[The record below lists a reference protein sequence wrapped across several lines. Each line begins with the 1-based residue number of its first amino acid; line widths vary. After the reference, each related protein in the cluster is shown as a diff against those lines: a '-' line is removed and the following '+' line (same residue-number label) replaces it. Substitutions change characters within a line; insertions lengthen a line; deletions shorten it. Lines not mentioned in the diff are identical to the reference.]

1 MTGRR
6 KLRGSYPIRT
16 HLIAFGLILVLPL
29 TALAGV
35 LFVRSATLERDQV
48 EARLVQLAD
57 DLAEDIDR
65 DIERHFTIL
74 NTLATLPSLQDAD
87 WPTFYAQAKAA
98 LQGNGYIIL
107 IDSSLRQLVNTYVP
121 YEEAP
126 PLTGDPET
134 ARRMIKTKQREV
146 SDLFISLVTKG
157 PVFNINVPIVR
168 EGQLRYILSYGR
180 HADDL
185 LAIMRGQRVGPDW
198 VRAIIDRKG
207 VVLARSRDHERVVG
221 TAPPLF
227 AADLAIADHSIRKTT
242 SLEGEAVLRA
252 IARSGVS
259 GWLVTV
265 NVPLAVAEASLERSA
280 ALWGLTAAAAL
291 LLTLALAFVFA
302 NMISKPMMQAA
313 AAARALG
320 REEPIV
326 ALNSSISEANAI
338 VLAIQNASAEL
349 RERLSQQRLLS
360 RELNHRVKNVLAMVQ
375 AMVRRTLSDQRPVA
389 EARELIGQRLQALA
403 RAQDLL
409 LRTDWKDIS
418 IKEIITAELATY
430 SERIV
435 LDGPD
440 LRIDGRNVQ
449 TLTLLLHELTTN
461 AVKHGAFSDASGEV
475 SISWATVGSGA
486 NARFWFRW
494 EERHGPT
501 VKLPVHK
508 GFGTVLL
515 QSTFSGPDAKR
526 RLAFE
531 SGGLVYELD
540 ISLAT
545 LVPAK
550 RQPLT

>member
-1 MTGRR
+1 MTARR

-98 LQGNGYIIL
+98 LQGNGYIVL
-107 IDSSLRQLVNTYVP
+107 IDSSLRQLVNIYVP

-168 EGQLRYILSYGR
+168 EGELRYILSYGR

-207 VVLARSRDHERVVG
+207 VVLARSIAHERVVG

-227 AADLAIADHSIRKTT
+227 AADLAVADRSIRKMT

-252 IARSGVS
+252 AVRSGVS

-265 NVPLAVAEASLERSA
+265 NVPLAIAEASLERSA

-418 IKEIITAELATY
+418 RSSPPSLRLIRSASCWMVPICASTAGRCKHSRCCCTSSRPMRSNMAR
-430 SERIV
+430 SRMRAV
-435 LDGPD
+435 RCPSAGP
-440 LRIDGRNVQ
+440 
-449 TLTLLLHELTTN
+449 LL
-461 AVKHGAFSDASGEV
+461 VRVRMPASGF
-475 SISWATVGSGA
+475 AGRSGMVPQSSCRYTRDSVPCFCK
-486 NARFWFRW
+486 ARF
-494 EERHGPT
+494 PA
-501 VKLPVHK
+501 PM
-508 GFGTVLL
+508 
-515 QSTFSGPDAKR
+515 Q
-526 RLAFE
+526 
-531 SGGLVYELD
+531 SGGLHSNLAGWCTSWTSH
-540 ISLAT
+540 SLHWS
-545 LVPAK
+545 
-550 RQPLT
+550 QPSANR

>member
-1 MTGRR
+1 M
-6 KLRGSYPIRT
+6 
-16 HLIAFGLILVLPL
+16 
-29 TALAGV
+29 
-35 LFVRSATLERDQV
+35 
-48 EARLVQLAD
+48 
-57 DLAEDIDR
+57 
-65 DIERHFTIL
+65 
-74 NTLATLPSLQDAD
+74 
-87 WPTFYAQAKAA
+87 
-98 LQGNGYIIL
+98 
-107 IDSSLRQLVNTYVP
+107 
-121 YEEAP
+121 
-126 PLTGDPET
+126 
-134 ARRMIKTKQREV
+134 
-146 SDLFISLVTKG
+146 
-157 PVFNINVPIVR
+157 
-168 EGQLRYILSYGR
+168 
-180 HADDL
+180 
-185 LAIMRGQRVGPDW
+185 
-198 VRAIIDRKG
+198 
-207 VVLARSRDHERVVG
+207 
-221 TAPPLF
+221 
-227 AADLAIADHSIRKTT
+227 
-242 SLEGEAVLRA
+242 
-252 IARSGVS
+252 S
-259 GWLVTV
+259 GWWG
-265 NVPLAVAEASLERSA
+265 SLERSA

-313 AAARALG
+313 ASARALG

-349 RERLSQQRLLS
+349 RERLTQQRLLS

-440 LRIDGRNVQ
+440 LRIDGRKVQ
-449 TLTLLLHELTTN
+449 TFTLLLHELTTN
-461 AVKHGAFSDASGEV
+461 AVKHGALSDASGEV

-515 QSTFSGPDAKR
+515 QSTFSAPDTKR

-531 SGGLVYELD
+531 PGGLVYELD
-540 ISLAT
+540 IPLAG
-545 LVPAK
+545 LIQASANG
-550 RQPLT
+550 

>member
-1 MTGRR
+1 MTARR

-168 EGQLRYILSYGR
+168 EGELRYILSYGR

-375 AMVRRTLSDQRPVA
+375 AMVRRN
-389 EARELIGQRLQALA
+389 ALRSAPSRASA
-403 RAQDLL
+403 RAHRPTPASARTRAGPLAAHGLERHIDQGDHRHRACDLF
-409 LRTDWKDIS
+409 
-418 IKEIITAELATY
+418 
-430 SERIV
+430 
-435 LDGPD
+435 
-440 LRIDGRNVQ
+440 
-449 TLTLLLHELTTN
+449 
-461 AVKHGAFSDASGEV
+461 GAHRAGWSRSAHRRQE
-475 SISWATVGSGA
+475 GA
-486 NARFWFRW
+486 NIHAAAARAHDQCGQTWRALGC
-494 EERHGPT
+494 ER
-501 VKLPVHK
+501 
-508 GFGTVLL
+508 
-515 QSTFSGPDAKR
+515 
-526 RLAFE
+526 
-531 SGGLVYELD
+531 
-540 ISLAT
+540 
-545 LVPAK
+545 
-550 RQPLT
+550 

>member
-1 MTGRR
+1 MTARR

-74 NTLATLPSLQDAD
+74 NTLSTLPSLQDAD

-168 EGQLRYILSYGR
+168 EGELRYILSYGR

-265 NVPLAVAEASLERSA
+265 NVPLAVAEASLKRSA

-313 AAARALG
+313 ASARALG

-349 RERLSQQRLLS
+349 RERLTQQRLLS

-418 IKEIITAELATY
+418 IKEIIATELATY

-449 TLTLLLHELTTN
+449 TLTLLLHELATN

-515 QSTFSGPDAKR
+515 QSTFSAPDTKR

-531 SGGLVYELD
+531 PGGLVYELD
-540 ISLAT
+540 IPLAG
-545 LVPAK
+545 LIQASANG
-550 RQPLT
+550 

>member
-107 IDSSLRQLVNTYVP
+107 IDSSLRQIVNTYVP

-126 PLTGDPET
+126 PSTGDPEA

-168 EGQLRYILSYGR
+168 EGELRYILSYGR

-291 LLTLALAFVFA
+291 LLTVALAFVFA

-389 EARELIGQRLQALA
+389 QARELIGQRLQALA

-418 IKEIITAELATY
+418 IKEIIAAELATY

-449 TLTLLLHELTTN
+449 TLTLLLHELATN

-515 QSTFSGPDAKR
+515 QSTFSAPDTKR

-531 SGGLVYELD
+531 PGGLVYELD
-540 ISLAT
+540 IPLAG
-545 LVPAK
+545 LIQASANG
-550 RQPLT
+550 

>member
-1 MTGRR
+1 MTARR

-168 EGQLRYILSYGR
+168 EGELRYILSYGR

-207 VVLARSRDHERVVG
+207 VVLARSIAHERVVG

-227 AADLAIADHSIRKTT
+227 AADLAVADRSIRKMT

-252 IARSGVS
+252 AVRSGVS

-265 NVPLAVAEASLERSA
+265 NVPLAIAEASLERSA

-313 AAARALG
+313 ASARALG

-418 IKEIITAELATY
+418 IKEIIATELATY

-440 LRIDGRNVQ
+440 LRIDGRKVQ
-449 TLTLLLHELTTN
+449 TFTLLLHELTTN
-461 AVKHGAFSDASGEV
+461 AVKHGAFSDVSGEV

-515 QSTFSGPDAKR
+515 QSTFSAPDTKR

-531 SGGLVYELD
+531 PGGLVYELD
-540 ISLAT
+540 IPLAG
-545 LVPAK
+545 LIQASANG
-550 RQPLT
+550 

>member
-168 EGQLRYILSYGR
+168 EGELRYILSYGR

-207 VVLARSRDHERVVG
+207 VVLARSIAHERVVG

-227 AADLAIADHSIRKTT
+227 AADLAVADRSIRKMT

-252 IARSGVS
+252 AVRSGVS

-265 NVPLAVAEASLERSA
+265 NVPLAIAEASLERSA

-313 AAARALG
+313 ASARALG

-349 RERLSQQRLLS
+349 RERLTQQRLLS

-418 IKEIITAELATY
+418 IKEIIATELATY

-440 LRIDGRNVQ
+440 LRIDGRKVQ
-449 TLTLLLHELTTN
+449 TFTLLLHELTTN
-461 AVKHGAFSDASGEV
+461 AVKHGALSDASGEV

-515 QSTFSGPDAKR
+515 QSTFSAPDTKR

-531 SGGLVYELD
+531 PGGLVYELD
-540 ISLAT
+540 IPLAG
-545 LVPAK
+545 LIQASANG
-550 RQPLT
+550 